1 MFLDVLPFKNDTARL
16 VRVYGDEPCITLP
29 EALPAPEGGTLT
41 ITELGDYCF
50 SEKPRG
56 LPAPEELCRYAV
68 EPDGTARLLR
78 AFGRD
83 LTGASHARY
92 DLDFGNGDASAA
104 ARSGEEALHPLC
116 GSFLEELVLPGSLR
130 VIGSCA
136 FYNCRRLRRLSA
148 GAGELTMGS
157 DVFLNCFALETLV
170 IRARPEQATGLFA
183 LVACITEAVQA
194 LFWPE
199 GEARP
204 LAGLWYPAYWED
216 IEETPAHILLHTFSG
231 QGYHYRQCFL
241 DGKFLPVEYD
251 AIFPQGHDAD
261 DANIMAML
269 CFDRLR
275 WPWSLS
281 SAAAEHYRAF
291 LAANTGRVLAR
302 LLKAQDMDGLRAL
315 LALDVFD
322 PAIGKLLHFGP
333 LMTPWLGTE
342 MTAYAAIVIVSVWQ
356 GMGYVMV
363 IMIAALT
370 GISSELVEA
379 AKIDG
384 ANAFQIFFK
393 IKLPLCMPYITLC
406 LFWTIS
412 QAFKMFDLNYSLTKG
427 GPYGSTVS
435 LALNIYN
442 DAFANN
448 KYGLATA
455 ESFVFFVIIL
465 VITSVQMY
473 FSRKKEEELM

>member
-1 MFLDVLPFKNDTARL
+1 MNRKKSFNCPALWEHLLFL
-16 VRVYGDEPCITLP
+16 G
-29 EALPAPEGGTLT
+29 PAS
-41 ITELGDYCF
+41 I
-50 SEKPRG
+50 
-56 LPAPEELCRYAV
+56 
-68 EPDGTARLLR
+68 
-78 AFGRD
+78 
-83 LTGASHARY
+83 
-92 DLDFGNGDASAA
+92 
-104 ARSGEEALHPLC
+104 
-116 GSFLEELVLPGSLR
+116 
-130 VIGSCA
+130 
-136 FYNCRRLRRLSA
+136 
-148 GAGELTMGS
+148 
-157 DVFLNCFALETLV
+157 VFLIV
-170 IRARPEQATGLFA
+170 IIIPFIISVGYSFTDWNGVSSDISFIGIKNFIDIFTGKSNFLGAFK
-183 LVACITEAVQA
+183 
-194 LFWPE
+194 F
-199 GEARP
+199 
-204 LAGLWYPAYWED
+204 
-216 IEETPAHILLHTFSG
+216 TFII
-231 QGYHYRQCFL
+231 
-241 DGKFLPVEYD
+241 
-251 AIFPQGHDAD
+251 AICNVICLGFVWQFIFING
-261 DANIMAML
+261 
-269 CFDRLR
+269 
-275 WPWSLS
+275 
-281 SAAAEHYRAF
+281 
-291 LAANTGRVLAR
+291 V
-302 LLKAQDMDGLRAL
+302 
-315 LALDVFD
+315 
-322 PAIGKLLHFGP
+322 PAIGKLLNFGP

>member
-1 MFLDVLPFKNDTARL
+1 MVL
-16 VRVYGDEPCITLP
+16 Y
-29 EALPAPEGGTLT
+29 
-41 ITELGDYCF
+41 
-50 SEKPRG
+50 
-56 LPAPEELCRYAV
+56 
-68 EPDGTARLLR
+68 
-78 AFGRD
+78 
-83 LTGASHARY
+83 
-92 DLDFGNGDASAA
+92 
-104 ARSGEEALHPLC
+104 
-116 GSFLEELVLPGSLR
+116 GSLF
-130 VIGSCA
+130 I
-136 FYNCRRLRRLSA
+136 N
-148 GAGELTMGS
+148 
-157 DVFLNCFALETLV
+157 
-170 IRARPEQATGLFA
+170 GL
-183 LVACITEAVQA
+183 
-194 LFWPE
+194 
-199 GEARP
+199 
-204 LAGLWYPAYWED
+204 
-216 IEETPAHILLHTFSG
+216 
-231 QGYHYRQCFL
+231 
-241 DGKFLPVEYD
+241 
-251 AIFPQGHDAD
+251 
-261 DANIMAML
+261 
-269 CFDRLR
+269 
-275 WPWSLS
+275 
-281 SAAAEHYRAF
+281 
-291 LAANTGRVLAR
+291 
-302 LLKAQDMDGLRAL
+302 
-315 LALDVFD
+315 